1 MSVSVS
7 VAYLSV
13 SVIMSVSVACLLS
26 VCPSSLC
33 QSVSLSSL
41 SYLCMRVCAR
51 TLSVVSMDKISRVT
65 NILIVINYV

>member
-13 SVIMSVSVACLLS
+13 SVSVAYLLS

-51 TLSVVSMDKISRVT
+51 TLSVVSMDKIIRVT